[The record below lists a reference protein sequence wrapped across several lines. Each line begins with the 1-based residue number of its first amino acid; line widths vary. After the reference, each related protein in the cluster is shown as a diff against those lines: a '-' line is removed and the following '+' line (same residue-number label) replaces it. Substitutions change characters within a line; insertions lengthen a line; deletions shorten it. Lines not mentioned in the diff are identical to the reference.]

1 MIDICAENVKE
12 LLPKRSPDANKYS
25 VGTLLCVCG
34 SYAMAGACVLCAKA
48 ALRSGAGMVRCAVP
62 RSIYPIVSAA
72 VPEAVFIVLEENSVG
87 ALSAECAKEIVK
99 AAECADAV
107 VFGCGSK
114 LCTDTQSLAITLLSE
129 STTPLIIDAD
139 GINALSKHINVLD
152 EAKCKVVLTP
162 HEGEMSR
169 LTGKPSEMIKENREE
184 VAQEFA
190 DAHDCV
196 VTLKGM
202 DTLIA
207 RKGKEI
213 RRNTTGN
220 AGMAVAGSGDVL
232 TGIMGGLL
240 AQGLRTVDAASLGV
254 YIHGRAGDLAA
265 MEYTQYSMLP
275 SDIIEFIPAVFKE
288 LSK

>member
-34 SYAMAGACVLCAKA
+34 SYAMAGACALCAKA
-48 ALRSGAGMVRCAVP
+48 ALRSGVGMVRCAVP
-62 RSIYPIVSAA
+62 KSIYPIVASL
-72 VPEAVFIVLEENSVG
+72 VPEAVFLVLEENEMG
-87 ALSAECAKEIVK
+87 ALSAQGSKEILK
-99 AAECADAV
+99 AAERADAV

-114 LCTDTQSLAITLLSE
+114 MCADTQSLAITLLSE
-129 STTPLIIDAD
+129 STTPIIIDAD

-152 EAKCKVVLTP
+152 DATCKVVLTP

-169 LTGKPSEMIKENREE
+169 LTAKPCEIIKENREDA
-184 VAQEFA
+184 AQEFA
-190 DAHDCV
+190 DAHDTV
-196 VTLKGM
+196 VVLKGM

-220 AGMAVAGSGDVL
+220 PGMAVAGSGDVL
-232 TGIMGGLL
+232 AGIIGSLL
-240 AQGLRTVDAASLGV
+240 AQGLRSVDAASLGV

-275 SDIIEFIPAVFKE
+275 TDIIECIPAVFKE

>member
-1 MIDICAENVKE
+1 MIDVCAENVRE
-12 LLPKRSPDANKYS
+12 LLPKRAPDANKYT
-25 VGTLLCVCG
+25 VGTLLLVCG
-34 SYAMAGACVLCAKA
+34 SYSMAGACVLCARA
-48 ALRSGAGMVRCAVP
+48 ALRCGVGMVRCAVP
-62 RSIYPIVSAA
+62 GSIYPIVSAA
-72 VPEAVFIVLEENSVG
+72 VPEAVFMVLEENSQG
-87 ALSAECAKEIVK
+87 ALSAEAAKELVK

-107 VFGCGSK
+107 VFGCGSR
-114 LCTDTQSLAITLLSE
+114 LCADTESIAITLLTE
-129 STTPLIIDAD
+129 CSTPIIIDAD
-139 GINALSKHINVLD
+139 GINALAKHINVLD

-169 LTGKPSEMIKENREE
+169 LSGISSEKIRENREE
-184 VAQEFA
+184 AAQSFA
-190 DAHDCV
+190 EAHDCV
-196 VTLKGM
+196 LVLKGM

-232 TGIMGGLL
+232 AGIMGGLL

-265 MEYTQYSMLP
+265 MEYTEYSMIP
-275 SDIIEFIPAVFKE
+275 TDVIECIPRVFKE
-288 LSK
+288 LIK